1 MENTDYEDRWVDRLL
16 SKSSLSQT
24 KRVWEIEAG
33 LEEFQAELGLVFRNI
48 AEGFD
53 QEDTRTTHLLLKEND
68 TPRAILELSG
78 SKRENYTEL
87 VSLHLSPT
95 YWDNPTPTMLAEVYR
110 AAIMSLSEI
119 VTQGASNNLAGV
131 YEVKIYGRD
140 REMLDILR
148 ELSNDVKLTPP
159 LDISMVG
166 RWLSIKIGY

>member
-1 MENTDYEDRWVDRLL
+1 MQDIDFKDRWADRFL
-16 SKSSLSQT
+16 SKSSFSQT
-24 KRVWEIEAG
+24 KRVWEVEAG

-53 QEDTRTTHLLLKEND
+53 QGDFRTTHLLLEEND
-68 TPRAILELSG
+68 TPRAILELSDSG
-78 SKRENYTEL
+78 RENYTKL
-87 VSLHLSPT
+87 VSLYLSPT

-110 AAIMSLSEI
+110 AAIMSLLEV
-119 VTQGASNNLAGV
+119 VTKGASNNLAGV